1 MGGTLPGV
9 LVNGVLYSLFAFY
22 VFNIQVLTLPVL

>member
-1 MGGTLPGV
+1 

-22 VFNIQVLTLPVL
+22 VWNIQVLTLPVL